1 MLFRGIPVNIKLNNT
16 VLMIASLIISV
27 MAGFLFRFA
36 GAGPRL
42 NMLLF
47 VTGMAYLK
55 LLFLLAVP
63 LVCLNL
69 VTGVIL
75 RLRMRSDGS
84 APVRLQVFHCIAL
97 IGAVILGMAAGYITG
112 PSPIRMVYY
121 KGYAATGFYLFRQV
135 APGVLLLSVLA
146 GAAAGKIGPE
156 GKEARRL
163 FRSLADVFGYA
174 GTLLLR
180 FLPVGLFCLLCPLV
194 AMRGL
199 SALWPGVKLVVVT
212 AFCCI
217 GYGVL
222 VYGYQLR
229 HCGKDCPRHFLR
241 NFKPVLLQAFTACS
255 SGSGAGDALRSLQR
269 MGITEDVGLPAWRCG
284 TLLGKTGTVLYW
296 GIACLTVTRYAG
308 MQVSFLSGLGIFF
321 WIIFMSLA
329 STKYRGSGLYCALVL
344 LFLLGLPLQAAAI
357 PLLLFEWLLDGL
369 RSALNSAAAGTG
381 AYLTDK
387 LGWLLLPLRK

>member
-1 MLFRGIPVNIKLNNT
+1 MQIHGIPVQIKLNTT

-27 MAGFLFRFA
+27 LAGFLFRFA
-36 GAGPRL
+36 GVGPRI

-47 VTGMAYLK
+47 TAGMAYLK

-69 VTGVIL
+69 VAGVMA
-75 RLRMRSDGS
+75 RLKMRSDGS

-97 IGAVILGMAAGYITG
+97 VGAVILGMTAGYISG
-112 PSPIRMVYY
+112 PSPIRIVFY
-121 KGYAATGFYLFRQV
+121 KGYAAAGFNLFRQM
-135 APGVLLLSVLA
+135 APEVLLLSVLA

-163 FRSLADVFGYA
+163 FRSLADVFGYG

-180 FLPVGLFCLLCPLV
+180 FLPVGLFFLLCPMV

-199 SALWPGVKLVVVT
+199 AVLWPGVKLVLVT
-212 AFCCI
+212 GFSCVA
-217 GYGVL
+217 YGAL
-222 VYGYQLR
+222 VYGYQLY

-241 NFKPVLLQAFTACS
+241 NIKPVLLQAFTVCS
-255 SGSGAGDALRSLQR
+255 SGSGEADAMRSLQR

-284 TLLGKTGTVLYW
+284 TLLGKTGTTLYW
-296 GIACLTVTRYAG
+296 GIACLMAVRYMG
-308 MQVSFLSGLGIFF
+308 MPVPSGLVIFV
-321 WIIFMSLA
+321 WLLFMSLV
-329 STKYRGSGLYCALVL
+329 STKNRGSGLYCVLML
-344 LFLLGLPLQAAAI
+344 LFLLGLPLQAAV
-357 PLLLFEWLLDGL
+357 PLLMFEWLLDGL

-381 AYLTDK
+381 AYLADK
-387 LGWLLLPLRK
+387 LGWMK